1 MDFRYLSIVSCTVF
15 AVGIVVFSAPTEEGS
30 GPGKIAER
38 ELRVDLLARMKID
51 QDARFKM
58 IKWAQEND
66 ISLGSKNAVLN
77 LNAPVITDLLKIDKE
92 NRKWLDEV
100 INEHGWPGRSLV
112 GVDGSHAAWLL
123 VQHADHDR
131 PFQKRCLTLMQ
142 EAAEGEVASVDIA
155 YLVDRVRVGEGRKQL
170 YGTQTKQVDGWW
182 IVQDVEDPDNLDAR
196 RKKMGMPSIDEYLKL
211 IEQVYS
217 QQKEQTDV
225 KNRPLN
231 KKPKR

>member
-1 MDFRYLSIVSCTVF
+1 MDLRCFVAVSCAIF
-15 AVGIVVFSAPTEEGS
+15 AVGNIVFLPPIEDGS
-30 GPGKIAER
+30 RPGKIAER
-38 ELRVDLLARMKID
+38 ELRVELLARMKID

-66 ISLGSKNAVLN
+66 ISLGSKSAVLN
-77 LNAPVITDLLKIDKE
+77 LSAPVITDLLKIDKE

-100 INEHGWPGRSLV
+100 IKEHGWPGRSLV

-131 PFQKRCLTLMQ
+131 QFQKRCLTLMQ

-155 YLVDRVRVGEGRKQL
+155 YLVDRVRVGEGKKQL
-170 YGTQTKQVDGWW
+170 YGTQTKQVDGRW
-182 IVQDVEDPDNLDAR
+182 IVQDVEDPDNLDTR
-196 RKKMGMPSIDEYLKL
+196 RKKMGMPPIDQYLKL